1 MRSIEPGISR
11 FRVRFAPR
19 NDGCL
24 NYIPQAPVAEHV
36 NRALLDQEI
45 GVVPSPVPIA
55 PLSTKLA
62 EGRNYGFDRK
72 KQGAAVF
79 WILDELGASH
89 VEALCRF
96 VLRLHQHS
104 PNADAL

>member
-1 MRSIEPGISR
+1 MAGTSPAMTVQLALPLTI
-11 FRVRFAPR
+11 
-19 NDGCL
+19 L
-24 NYIPQAPVAEHV
+24 PQAPVAEHV

-45 GVVPSPVPIA
+45 GVVPSWVPIA

-89 VEALCRF
+89 VEALRRLI
-96 VLRLHQHS
+96 LRMHNHR
-104 PNADAL
+104 PHADAL